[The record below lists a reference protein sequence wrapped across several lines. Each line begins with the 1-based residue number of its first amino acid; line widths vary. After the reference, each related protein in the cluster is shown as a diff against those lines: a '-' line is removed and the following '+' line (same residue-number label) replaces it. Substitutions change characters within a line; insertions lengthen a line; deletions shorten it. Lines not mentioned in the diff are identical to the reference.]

1 MNDENI
7 RELFT
12 DAQADIDRQKDYGAF
27 LKKRMNKTDFELQ
40 KSVNHLKAVFFQ
52 WFWIWCCLRIS
63 IFFTESLV
71 FNIMQK
77 NFHTKALSLNGMES
91 LLIIFNSALNLSL
104 YGVLLAL
111 LIEILITRVPEA
123 PLNNL
128 EEVRS

>member
-1 MNDENI
+1 MNDEHI
-7 RELFT
+7 RELFNA
-12 DAQADIDRQKDYGAF
+12 AQSDIDRQKDYGIF
-27 LKKRMNKTDFELQ
+27 LKKKMNETNFELQ
-40 KSVNHLKAVFFQ
+40 KSVNHLKSVFCH

-63 IFFTESLV
+63 IFFTEPLV

-77 NFHTKALSLNGMES
+77 NFHTKALTLNGMEP